1 MISVVRALS
10 LSLLVLLSACANE
23 TVKNI
28 TGAIY
33 GTTYSIKYTEN
44 IDPNT
49 MQNLVIDELNRLDL
63 IFSTYKP
70 DTEIQR
76 HNANPSMDGRSRDF
90 ENVYNL
96 AFVVA
101 AQSKGTFNPVSEE
114 GLDYSAIAKGYAV
127 DKVAELLEKND
138 IANYFVEI
146 GGEISAKGSKYSQ
159 PWVFGVEIPSEDE
172 NGAYMAFKVPETG
185 ISVATSGEYREPGHI
200 WGDGP
205 RDVVSVTVADADT
218 ASADAWATA
227 MYVAGVEEGI
237 TLAEVNDL
245 AVFFILPDGSSKQSS
260 NWGKIFP

>member
-1 MISVVRALS
+1 MISVVRS
-10 LSLLVLLSACANE
+10 LSIFLIFLLTACTNE

-28 TGAIY
+28 TGIIY
-33 GTTYSIKYTEN
+33 GTTYSVKYTEN
-44 IDPNT
+44 LDPNDIQDLIT
-49 MQNLVIDELNRLDL
+49 KELNRLDL

-76 HNANPSMDGRSRDF
+76 YNANPNMEGWSRDF

-96 AFVVA
+96 AFIIA
-101 AQSKGTFNPVSEE
+101 AQSKGAFNPVSEE
-114 GLDYSAIAKGYAV
+114 GLDYSGIAKGYAV
-127 DKVAELLEKND
+127 DKVAELLEKNN

-159 PWVFGVEIPSEDE
+159 AWVFGVEMPSEGE
-172 NGAYMAFKVPETG
+172 NGAYMAFKVPENG

-205 RDVVSVTVADADT
+205 RDIVSVTVADKDT

-227 MYVAGVEEGI
+227 MYVAGVEEGM
-237 TLAEVNDL
+237 TMAKANDL

>member
-1 MISVVRALS
+1 MVRALS
-10 LSLLVLLSACANE
+10 LSFLVLLSACANE

-33 GTTYSIKYTEN
+33 GTTYAVKYTEN

-49 MQNLVIDELNRLDL
+49 MQNLVADELNRLDL

-76 HNANPSMDGRSRDF
+76 YNANPSIEGWSRDF

-101 AQSKGTFNPVSEE
+101 AQSEGTFDPVSEE
-114 GLDYSAIAKGYAV
+114 GLDYSGIAKGYAV

-159 PWVFGVEIPSEDE
+159 PWVFGVEVPSEDK

-200 WGDGP
+200 WGAGP
-205 RDVVSVTVADADT
+205 RDIVSVTVADADA

-227 MYVAGVEEGI
+227 LYVAGAEEGI
-237 TLAEVNDL
+237 ALAEANDL
-245 AVFFILPDGSSKQSS
+245 AVFFILLDGSSKQSA

>member
-1 MISVVRALS
+1 MILVVRALS
-10 LSLLVLLSACANE
+10 LSFIVLLSACANE

-33 GTTYSIKYTEN
+33 GTTYAVKYTEN

-49 MQNLVIDELNRLDL
+49 MQNLVADELNRLDL

-76 HNANPSMDGRSRDF
+76 YNANPSIEGWSRDF

-96 AFVVA
+96 AFVVT
-101 AQSKGTFNPVSEE
+101 AQSEGTFDPVSEE
-114 GLDYSAIAKGYAV
+114 GLDYSGIAKGYAV

-159 PWVFGVEIPSEDE
+159 PWVFGVEVPSEDE

-200 WGDGP
+200 WGAGP
-205 RDVVSVTVADADT
+205 RDIVSVTVADADA

-227 MYVAGVEEGI
+227 LYVAGAEEGI
-237 TLAEVNDL
+237 ALAEANDL
-245 AVFFILPDGSSKQSS
+245 AVFFILLDGSSKQSA

>member
-1 MISVVRALS
+1 MILVVRTLS
-10 LSLLVLLSACANE
+10 LSLLFLLSACANE

-28 TGAIY
+28 SGAIY
-33 GTTYSIKYTEN
+33 GTTYSVKYTEN

-49 MQNLVIDELNRLDL
+49 IQNLLAYELNRLDL

-76 HNANPSMDGRSRDF
+76 YNANPSMDGWSRDF

-96 AFVVA
+96 AFVIA
-101 AQSKGTFNPVSEE
+101 AQSKGTFEPVSEE
-114 GLDYSAIAKGYAV
+114 GLDYSGIAKGYAV
-127 DKVAELLEKND
+127 DKVVEVLEKND

-172 NGAYMAFKVPETG
+172 NGAYMAFEVPETG

-205 RDVVSVTVADADT
+205 RDIISVTVADADT

-227 MYVAGVEEGI
+227 MYVAGVEEGMTI
-237 TLAEVNDL
+237 AEANNL